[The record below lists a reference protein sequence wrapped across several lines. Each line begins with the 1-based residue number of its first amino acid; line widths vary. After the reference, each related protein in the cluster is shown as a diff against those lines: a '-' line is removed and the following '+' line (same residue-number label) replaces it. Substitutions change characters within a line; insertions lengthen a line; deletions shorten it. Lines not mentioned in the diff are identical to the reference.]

1 MDRPQRNPYEGGST
15 MAMPEPLGQIQG
27 KSEGISPSRRKELL
41 ELVSRISDLFDE
53 YRVRGYEKCYLGR
66 VCQVILEFNN

>member
-1 MDRPQRNPYEGGST
+1 MDRLQRNPYEGGST
-15 MAMPEPLGQIQG
+15 MAMPESSGQIQG